1 MSPVIST
8 ADLRKVY
15 RVRGR
20 EVTALD
26 GVDLHVREG
35 EVYGVV
41 GTSGAGKST
50 LIRCVNMLERPTA
63 GTVTVDGVELT
74 ALAGRGPRAGRELRA
89 ARRRI
94 GMVFQ
99 HFNLLSSRTVQ
110 ENVELPLEITGLDR
124 RERRRRAAELLDLVG
139 LGDKAGAHP
148 AQLSGGQKQRV
159 GIARALAGDPK
170 VLLSDEATSALDP
183 ETTRSI
189 LELLRDLNRQL
200 GLTVLLITHEM
211 EVIKAVCDSAA
222 LMRGG
227 RVVESGR
234 LADLL
239 ATPGSELAHALFP
252 LGDLPHTGRLHL
264 PAGPHLQRGPQHPRR
279 GRGDGGRPPGGPDA
293 GRTPRLL
300 RGERGPHRLSARA
313 GPAGRPG
320 DPDGGGGMTRDEMQ
334 PLLQTATRETFSMV
348 GLATLVSLLAGL
360 PLGVLLVLTDR
371 GGLLQNRTVNKVV
384 AAVVNVGRSL
394 PFIILMLALTSFTRW
409 VVGTTLGWQAATVPL
424 AVGAVPFYARLAEN
438 AVREVDGGLVDAV
451 QAMGGSTWAVVRK
464 ALLPEALPSL
474 LAGLTTTVIAVI
486 GYSAMAGTVGG
497 GGLGTLAYT
506 YGYMRFETDFMV
518 VIVVELVVLVTLVQ
532 LVGDLAVRSLGH
544 RGGGGPAPLRLLRRR
559 GALAGGVVPPAAQ
572 EPGGSRVSDP
582 AAR

>member
-1 MSPVIST
+1 VITT

-20 EVTALD
+20 DVTALD

-50 LIRCVNMLERPTA
+50 LIRCVNMLERPSS
-63 GTVTVDGVELT
+63 GTVTVDGQELT
-74 ALAGRGPRAGRELRA
+74 RLAGRGPRAGRELRA

-110 ENVELPLEITGLDR
+110 ENVELPLEIIGLDR
-124 RERRRRAAELLDLVG
+124 AGRRRKAAELLDLVG
-139 LGDKAGAHP
+139 LADKARAYP

-211 EVIKAVCDSAA
+211 DVIKSVCDSAA

-239 ATPGSELAHALFP
+239 ARPGSELARELFP
-252 LGDLPHTGRLHL
+252 LGDLPGTGRRATVLEITF
-264 PAGPHLQRGPQHPRR
+264 Q
-279 GRGDGGRPPGGPDA
+279 GDTAARPFISQLARTYHVDLNILGAAVETIGGRQVGRMRVELPGSHEENVVPIGY
-293 GRTPRLL
+293 L
-300 RGERGPHRLSARA
+300 REQG
-313 GPAGRPG
+313 
-320 DPDGGGGMTRDEMQ
+320 
-334 PLLQTATRETFSMV
+334 LQV
-348 GLATLVSLLAGL
+348 
-360 PLGVLLVLTDR
+360 D
-371 GGLLQNRTVNKVV
+371 VV
-384 AAVVNVGRSL
+384 ATENPEG
-394 PFIILMLALTSFTRW
+394 
-409 VVGTTLGWQAATVPL
+409 AA
-424 AVGAVPFYARLAEN
+424 
-438 AVREVDGGLVDAV
+438 
-451 QAMGGSTWAVVRK
+451 
-464 ALLPEALPSL
+464 
-474 LAGLTTTVIAVI
+474 
-486 GYSAMAGTVGG
+486 
-497 GGLGTLAYT
+497 
-506 YGYMRFETDFMV
+506 
-518 VIVVELVVLVTLVQ
+518 
-532 LVGDLAVRSLGH
+532 
-544 RGGGGPAPLRLLRRR
+544 
-559 GALAGGVVPPAAQ
+559 
-572 EPGGSRVSDP
+572 
-582 AAR
+582 